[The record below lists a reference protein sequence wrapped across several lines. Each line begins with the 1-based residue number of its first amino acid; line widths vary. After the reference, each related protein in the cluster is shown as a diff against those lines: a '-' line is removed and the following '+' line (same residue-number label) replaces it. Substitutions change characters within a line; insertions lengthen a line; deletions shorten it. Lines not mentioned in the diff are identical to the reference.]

1 MMSFHFNASPGETVS
16 GFSILLHMGQFSQAT
31 TVNDHF
37 SFLSFT
43 PRKELELLL
52 VNKSKV
58 QLFNDDFEEAL
69 KRTTLTASVLSKY
82 N

>member
-37 SFLSFT
+37 SFLSIT

-58 QLFNDDFEEAL
+58 QLFNDDSLPRYLVSIIKTPKF
-69 KRTTLTASVLSKY
+69 